1 MSTTT
6 TTIIRPPAPQNLP
19 SHPCLGHR
27 LPMSERLSGQR
38 VWVSGGSRGIGRAIA
53 LACAEAGAHV
63 IITSRQQ
70 EGCDEVAAEIN
81 ALRPGAAIA
90 RVCHAGQVEAIGE
103 LVQWMEDHVGVPDV
117 LVNNAATNPYFG
129 PLLNTP
135 PSMWDKTF
143 EVNVR
148 GYFEATK
155 QVVTRLLAANRPGAV
170 INVASIQGHRG
181 APLQG
186 VYGMTK
192 AAVISMTRTLAVEL
206 GRANIRVNA
215 IAPGLV
221 DTRFASALTNDPEQ
235 SRSYTD
241 RAALGRYAKPN
252 EIAGL
257 AVYLASNEAT
267 YVTGQVFTIDGGYT
281 AT

>member
-1 MSTTT
+1 MD
-6 TTIIRPPAPQNLP
+6 
-19 SHPCLGHR
+19 R
-27 LPMSERLSGQR
+27 LDGKV
-38 VWVSGGSRGIGRAIA
+38 VWVTGGSAGIGQAIA
-53 LACAEAGAHV
+53 ARCVAEG
-63 IITSRQQ
+63 
-70 EGCDEVAAEIN
+70 
-81 ALRPGAAIA
+81 A
-90 RVCHAGQVEAIGE
+90 RVVISSRREEKLAAAREAVAGEHADRVFTRACHCGEPEQIAAAVEWIT
-103 LVQWMEDHVGVPDV
+103 DHVGAPDV

-148 GYFEATK
+148 GYFETTRR
-155 QVVTRLLAANRPGAV
+155 VVERLLAAGRAGSIV
-170 INVASIQGHRG
+170 NVASIQGRRA

-192 AAVISMTRTLAVEL
+192 AAVISMTQTLAVEL
-206 GRANIRVNA
+206 GRAGIRVNA

-221 DTRFASALTNDPEQ
+221 DTRFASVLVGSDELVKG
-235 SRSYTD
+235 YTE
-241 RAALGRYAKPN
+241 RAALGRYATPD
-252 EIAGL
+252 EISGL
-257 AVYLASNEAT
+257 AVYLASDEST

>member
-1 MSTTT
+1 MN
-6 TTIIRPPAPQNLP
+6 IRLDDK
-19 SHPCLGHR
+19 L
-27 LPMSERLSGQR
+27 
-38 VWVSGGSRGIGRAIA
+38 VWVTGGSRGIGLAIA
-53 LACAEAGAHV
+53 RGCVEAGARV
-63 IITSRQQ
+63 IITSRKQSAV
-70 EGCDEVAAEIN
+70 DEAAATINAAVAAEGGPSD
-81 ALRPGAAIA
+81 RVVGM
-90 RVCHAGQVEAIGE
+90 VCHAGSVEAIDACAEKIEAEHGI
-103 LVQWMEDHVGVPDV
+103 PDV

-135 PSMWDKTF
+135 ASMWDKTF

-148 GYFEATK
+148 GYFETTR
-155 QVVTRLLAANRPGAV
+155 QVAQRLLAADRPGTI
-170 INVASIQGHRG
+170 INVASIQGNRA

-206 GRANIRVNA
+206 GRARIRVNA

-221 DTRFASALTNDPEQ
+221 DTRFASALVQNEPAVKQ
-235 SRSYTD
+235 YTD
-241 RAALGRYAKPN
+241 RAALGRYGSPD
-252 EIAGL
+252 ELTGL
-257 AVYLASNEAT
+257 AVYLASDAAA

>member
-1 MSTTT
+1 
-6 TTIIRPPAPQNLP
+6 
-19 SHPCLGHR
+19 
-27 LPMSERLSGQR
+27 MSERLSGKL
-38 VWVSGGSRGIGRAIA
+38 VWVSGGSRGIGQGIA
-53 LACAEAGAHV
+53 LACAEAGARV
-63 IITSRQQ
+63 VVTSRQQ
-70 EGCDEVAAEIN
+70 QACEEVAAAIE
-81 ALRPGAAIA
+81 AVRPGAAIA
-90 RVCHAGQVEAIGE
+90 RACHAGEPEAIAD
-103 LVQWMEDHVGVPDV
+103 LVQWLEDHHGIPDV

-148 GYFEATK
+148 GYFEATR
-155 QVVTRLLAANRPGAV
+155 QVVTRLLAANRPGVV

-206 GRANIRVNA
+206 GRAGIRVNA

-221 DTRFASALTNDPEQ
+221 DTRFASALTSSPELA
-235 SRSYTD
+235 RMYTD
-241 RAALGRYAKPN
+241 RAALGRYARPE

-257 AVYLASNEAT
+257 AVYLASDEAA